1 MGSARSEWLWSAVRI
16 VTFAVMAAV
25 VFGTAMLLMLKL
37 ADLDLAVAG
46 SPFYPSLTPWPGDV
60 RGPWEDE
67 NLAPLG
73 SVLLS
78 GDGGYQMV
86 DYIPLLGFAWW
97 FGPLTVVPILAGG
110 LAIVYYSRHPRV
122 PGSYL
127 TGRMWAAGAG
137 LVLFGMAAYF
147 PYACLLEW
155 DGPCTS
161 PEGGLL
167 LLAIGG
173 LWLGF
178 ALFQRRW
185 LLGAAAGG
193 VIGLAMGLAGY
204 IVMARLIDTGLP
216 WFLWLLVFTAVG
228 AAVGVALSAA
238 SRRVLLAAIVVVAF
252 LPVGLVLAAS
262 TGVGAMVVGALGL
275 GPSPSPPPCDL
286 RPNDEAD
293 SPDDTTCGEK
303 VTVNGSAYFYG
314 AGGWRDEDGLRLEP
328 VGRVTYPNLVGIDPM
343 AYRLVGVNP
352 RRILVLK
359 NLPASQASSAYS
371 VLWGR
376 GRSKNNYC
384 SYADLW
390 DLSRP
395 EICRRSKFGTP
406 SPVPSPRDEES

>member
-1 MGSARSEWLWSAVRI
+1 M
-16 VTFAVMAAV
+16 M
-25 VFGTAMLLMLKL
+25 
-37 ADLDLAVAG
+37 
-46 SPFYPSLTPWPGDV
+46 
-60 RGPWEDE
+60 
-67 NLAPLG
+67 
-73 SVLLS
+73 
-78 GDGGYQMV
+78 

-97 FGPLTVVPILAGG
+97 FGPLTVVPIFAGG
-110 LAIVYYSRHPRV
+110 LAIVYYSRSPRV
-122 PGSYL
+122 AGSYL
-127 TGRMWAAGAG
+127 TGRMLAAGAA
-137 LVLFGMAAYF
+137 LVLFGIAAAYPF
-147 PYACLLEW
+147 GCGMNWVGGCSSAEVGLF
-155 DGPCTS
+155 
-161 PEGGLL
+161 GLL
-167 LLAIGG
+167 VLAIGS

-193 VIGLAMGLAGY
+193 VIGFAMGVASG
-204 IVMARLIDTGLP
+204 IFMARLIDTSLP
-216 WFLWLLVFTAVG
+216 WFLWLVVFTAVG

-238 SRRVLLAAIVVVAF
+238 SRRVLLAAIGVVAF
-252 LPVGLVLAAS
+252 LPVGLVVAAS
-262 TGVGAMVVGALGL
+262 TGMDARVVGALGL

-293 SPDDTTCGEK
+293 SPDDTPCGER

-314 AGGWRDEDGLRLEP
+314 AGGWLDEDGLRLEP
-328 VGRVTYPNLVGIDPM
+328 VGRVTYPNLVGMDPM
-343 AYRLVGVNP
+343 AYRLAGVNP

-376 GRSKNNYC
+376 GRSKDTYC
-384 SYADLW
+384 YYADLW